1 MLKEDLKQDV
11 EARVAF
17 LRRALAQA
25 GAKGFVYGN
34 SGGKD
39 CTLVGILCKLACEN
53 TFGVCMPCSSS
64 QNYGR
69 DLRDGMLAAKA
80 FGIETVTVDLTG
92 TKEALTAAVTA
103 AHPVAENAA
112 VNIAPRL
119 RMATLYAVA
128 QTRGALVAGTGNR
141 SERYLGYFTKWG
153 DGACDV
159 NPIADLTVR
168 EVYKLLRYLRA
179 PEPIINKQP
188 SAGLFEGQTDEAEM
202 GVAYADVD
210 DALLCGAPMPERA
223 QRMHAA
229 SAHKLRMP
237 LTYGEDEG

>member
-1 MLKEDLKQDV
+1 M
-11 EARVAF
+11 
-17 LRRALAQA
+17 
-25 GAKGFVYGN
+25 
-34 SGGKD
+34 
-39 CTLVGILCKLACEN
+39 
-53 TFGVCMPCSSS
+53 
-64 QNYGR
+64 
-69 DLRDGMLAAKA
+69 
-80 FGIETVTVDLTG
+80 
-92 TKEALTAAVTA
+92 TA

-112 VNIAPRL
+112 VNVAPRL

-168 EVYKLLRYLRA
+168 EVYKLLRYLHA

-202 GVAYADVD
+202 GVRYDEVD
-210 DALLCGAPMPERA
+210 EALLCGAPMPEKA

-237 LTYGEDEG
+237 LAYGEDG

>member
-25 GAKGFVYGN
+25 GAQGFVYGN

-53 TFGVCMPCSSS
+53 TFGVCMPCASS
-64 QNYGR
+64 QNYGQ

-92 TKEALTAAVTA
+92 TKEALMAAVTA

-153 DGACDV
+153 GC
-159 NPIADLTVR
+159 N
-168 EVYKLLRYLRA
+168 
-179 PEPIINKQP
+179 
-188 SAGLFEGQTDEAEM
+188 
-202 GVAYADVD
+202 
-210 DALLCGAPMPERA
+210 
-223 QRMHAA
+223 
-229 SAHKLRMP
+229 
-237 LTYGEDEG
+237 